1 VSARPSVTVRAPA
14 KVNLGLA
21 VGPRR
26 ADGFHPLVTV
36 FQAVSLYEE
45 VTATAADR
53 ISVTVSGPGAE
64 LVPTDRSNLAWRA
77 AELVA
82 RESGAHPGVHLHIA
96 KRVPVAGGMAGG
108 SADGAAALLACDA
121 LWGAGLG
128 RERLLQLAAELGSDV
143 PFSLVGHTAMGTGRG
158 ELLSPVLSAGRY
170 HWALATRVTGLST
183 PAVFRRFD
191 ELAAPD
197 LAAPTPSPAL
207 LTALRAADVV
217 GVGAALVNDL
227 QAPALDLAPQLEAT
241 MAAARGAGALGVL
254 VSGSG
259 PTVAALARSKRHATA
274 IGAAMTADGG
284 ADAVLTVTGPV
295 PGAHVL

>member
-1 VSARPSVTVRAPA
+1 MSARPSVTVRAPA

-45 VTATAADR
+45 VTASEADR
-53 ISVTVSGPGAE
+53 ITVTVSGPGAE

-82 RESGAHPGVHLHIA
+82 RESGAQPGVHLHIA

-191 ELAAPD
+191 ELAPAD

>member
-21 VGPRR
+21 GGPRR
-26 ADGFHPLVTV
+26 SDGFHPLVTV

-45 VTATAADR
+45 VTASAADR

-64 LVPTDRSNLAWRA
+64 LVPTDRANLAWRA

-82 RESGAHPGVHLHIA
+82 RESGAQPGVHLHIR

-128 RERLLQLAAELGSDV
+128 RERLVQLAAELGSDV

-191 ELAAPD
+191 ELATPD
-197 LAAPTPSPAL
+197 LAAPEPSPAL
-207 LTALRAADVV
+207 LAALRAADVV
-217 GVGAALVNDL
+217 GVGAALANDL
-227 QAPALDLAPQLEAT
+227 EAPALDLAPQLEAT
-241 MAAARGAGALGVL
+241 MEAARRAGALGVL

-259 PTVAALARSKRHATA
+259 PTIAALARSKRHATA

>member
-1 VSARPSVTVRAPA
+1 MSARPSVTVRAPA

-53 ISVTVSGPGAE
+53 ISLTVSGPGAE

-82 RESGAHPGVHLHIA
+82 RESGAQPGVHLHLT

-158 ELLSPVLSAGRY
+158 ELLSPVLAAGRY

-191 ELAAPD
+191 ELAPPD
-197 LAAPTPSPAL
+197 LGAPQPSPAL
-207 LTALRAADVV
+207 LSALRAADVA
-217 GVGAALVNDL
+217 GVGAALANDL

-241 MAAARGAGALGVL
+241 MEAARRAGALGVL